1 MKKGAVYAEVG
12 EGEGL
17 FIPEGWWHQITS
29 SPGTVAVNVW
39 FKVTSFGVWSP
50 LYARSLSTLSLPR
63 LLLLLWVSA
72 ASLSKC

>member
-39 FKVTSFGVWSP
+39 FKVSAVIARARTSRRRHRRVHAFYP
-50 LYARSLSTLSLPR
+50 RSIWLVMAMR
-63 LLLLLWVSA
+63 
-72 ASLSKC
+72 KHG